1 MLIRVADALYWMS
14 RNLERSE
21 KTASLLSVQ
30 VLQVLESQEEDLLVQ
45 EELHTAVNVA
55 ASKEEADRLKARG
68 TIALHQVLSYLL
80 FAKEN
85 PNSVMNCVRVAR
97 ENARSVRDHINDDL
111 WQIINVFFLDVEFA
125 KFDDYSD
132 YQMQR
137 LLQRVKMTSLS
148 AQGVIESTTMRGMP
162 YQMMKIGK
170 WVERAEY
177 TQRMLQ
183 AISEK
188 VEEDSSSSRYFMR
201 LALQMI
207 NGSEAFLQHRNASIE
222 PSYVLHFMISEPNFP
237 GSIQYCLKRATD
249 AIVKLEGDQGSS
261 YTQLLVQEINI
272 IIERVMQ
279 LSFEDVDLDQAF
291 QDIQPYYT
299 PLKV

>member
-45 EELHTAVNVA
+45 EELYTAVNVA
-55 ASKEEADRLKARG
+55 ASKEEADRLKAKG
-68 TIALHQVLSYLL
+68 TITLHQVLSYLL

-162 YQMMKIGK
+162 YQIMKIGK
-170 WVERAEY
+170 WMERAEY

-188 VEEDSSSSRYFMR
+188 VEEDSNSSRYFMR

-207 NGSEAFLQHRNASIE
+207 NGSEAFLQLRNASIE
-222 PSYVLHFMISEPNFP
+222 PSYVLHFMIAEPNFP

-249 AIVKLEGDQGSS
+249 AIVKLEGERGSS

-291 QDIQPYYT
+291 HDIQPYYT